1 MAIYL
6 GNLTIEQFEKRCN
19 ITLTEEERDTMNSLR
34 EDKCDLVRGNNK
46 IHIYDIPFLIEC
58 GNKEARETIIN
69 MLLPHAKKIREPL
82 QVGGGVE

>member
-6 GNLTIEQFEKRCN
+6 GNLTIEQLEKRCG
-19 ITLTEEERDTMNSLR
+19 ITLTEGQRTTLNALR
-34 EDKCDLVRGNNK
+34 EDKCDSVRGNNK

-58 GNKEARETIIN
+58 GNREARETIIN
-69 MLLPHAKKIREPL
+69 MILPHAKKIREPL